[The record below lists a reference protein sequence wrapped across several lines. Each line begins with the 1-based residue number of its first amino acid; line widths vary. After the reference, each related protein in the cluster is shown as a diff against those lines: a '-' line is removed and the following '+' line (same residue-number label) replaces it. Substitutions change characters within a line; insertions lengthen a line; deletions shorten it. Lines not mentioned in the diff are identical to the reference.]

1 MPRRLLSR
9 TFAVLMHGRS
19 RQAPA
24 RESLAEAQPDGVALP
39 QAATPD
45 PMPPGADRADGRAGA
60 SVGHRMADL
69 AASFLRHPLKR
80 RKRRLYRMSKAQ
92 ARIGTDMPA
101 QPPARLK
108 EAPQPEAV
116 PSELPRSVEDVVLDP
131 YLTIHPDLEGEEPL
145 PLDIAVSVIIPTYDA
160 GPEFIYLLRKLTGQK
175 GLRSVEIV
183 IVDSGSR
190 DTTAATAAAYGCTL
204 VSIDQSEFS
213 HSHARNLGA
222 AAARGDYLVFMVQ
235 DAFPIGDHWLYGLV
249 RCLIDH
255 RQSGGLAALSCA
267 EYPRSDSELFYD
279 VLLKT
284 HYDFIGCSEGDRLG
298 RHTGEDHVS
307 LRSQGQLSDVAC
319 AIPKVLFDAYRYQGD
334 YAEDLTL
341 GVRLIRDGHR
351 VAMLSSIRV
360 IHSHTRPVQYFLR
373 RSFVDV
379 HFLAGV
385 FPDFLPPPSNGL
397 AGSLAAAAVLS
408 RLRPDFGNGELRVPS
423 EALAAF
429 VDRVRRTDLPD
440 VPDERWDGFGFP
452 PLQRWLDDYSSSS
465 TPGSGTDPVEAALVR
480 ASFEQTRAMF
490 AHRLESLGT
499 VLEAY
504 TALDETVRR
513 ELTSAIDKTLAM
525 TVGSQFAFCCIA
537 PPAQTGPGDRKER
550 LEALRDILTAG
561 I

>member
-1 MPRRLLSR
+1 MMRR
-9 TFAVLMHGRS
+9 RS
-19 RQAPA
+19 RRAPGPASQADVDAPPA
-24 RESLAEAQPDGVALP
+24 GRASP
-39 QAATPD
+39 QAASPD
-45 PMPPGADRADGRAGA
+45 AGPARADGADGRAVA

-92 ARIGTDMPA
+92 ARIGVAMPA
-101 QPPARLK
+101 QPEVRAK
-108 EAPQPEAV
+108 EAQQPDAA
-116 PSELPRSVEDVVLDP
+116 PPELPRSVEDVVPDP
-131 YLTIHPDLEGEEPL
+131 YLTIHPDLEGEDPV

-160 GPEFIYLLRKLTGQK
+160 GPEFIFLLRKLTGQK
-175 GLRSVEIV
+175 GLRSVEVV

-190 DTTAATAAAYGCTL
+190 DTTAATAAAHGCTL

-235 DAFPIGDHWLYGLV
+235 DAYPIGDHWLHGLV

-255 RQSGGLAALSCA
+255 GQSERLAALSCA
-267 EYPRSDSELFYD
+267 EYPRSDSDLFYD
-279 VLLKT
+279 GLLKM

-319 AIPKVLFDAYRYQGD
+319 AIPKALFDTCRYQGD

-341 GVRLIRDGHR
+341 GIRLIRDGYR

-360 IHSHTRPVQYFLR
+360 VHSHTRPVQYFLR

-379 HFLAGV
+379 YFLAGV

-408 RLRPDFGNGELRVPS
+408 RLGPDFGNGELRVPS

-452 PLQRWLDDYSSSS
+452 PLQRWLDDHDASSVRA
-465 TPGSGTDPVEAALVR
+465 TGTASVEADPVR

-499 VLEAY
+499 VLTVY
-504 TALDETVRR
+504 PVLDETVRR
-513 ELTSAIDKTLAM
+513 ELADAIVKTLAM
-525 TVGSQFAFCCIA
+525 TIGAQLAFCCLA
-537 PPAQTGPGDRKER
+537 PPPHAGADGLKTR
-550 LEALRDILTAG
+550 LDALRDILTAG